1 MLFLSPIF
9 GFVFIIF
16 ITKRGILNLFVICKL
31 ALSRPAGTMYWAN
44 QQRFL
49 SAEEVLALQG
59 IFTKDFKAA
68 RGKFLTK
75 HRRLCHDLTGNA
87 FSMSVC
93 SAVLSAVMLKI
104 AEA

>member
-1 MLFLSPIF
+1 MTLQFAP
-9 GFVFIIF
+9 
-16 ITKRGILNLFVICKL
+16 
-31 ALSRPAGTMYWAN
+31 GTMYWAN
-44 QQRFL
+44 QKRFL

-68 RGKFLTK
+68 KGKFLTK

-87 FSMSVC
+87 VSMSVC

-104 AEA
+104 AEVY

>member
-1 MLFLSPIF
+1 MVIF
-9 GFVFIIF
+9 HSYVSHYQ
-16 ITKRGILNLFVICKL
+16 RV
-31 ALSRPAGTMYWAN
+31 SRPPGTMYWAN

-59 IFTKDFKAA
+59 IFTKDFRAVK
-68 RGKFLTK
+68 GKFLTQ
-75 HRRLCHDLTGNA
+75 HRRRCHDLTGNA

-104 AEA
+104 SEA